1 MPYFLDIEVRGER
14 APYKID
20 GAKRIAVLAKAEA
33 SVSINV
39 EIREIHKLIALDAKT
54 LVRAR
59 MQGHASELSICRAR
73 TRLRRP

>member
-1 MPYFLDIEVRGER
+1 MLHFLDMELSAEC
-14 APYKID
+14 APHKID

-33 SVSINV
+33 SVSINI
-39 EIREIHKLIALDAKT
+39 EIREIHELIALDAKT

-59 MQGHASELSICRAR
+59 MQGHASKLSICWAR